1 MITSAYHICK
11 NFDEFSLPHQSM
23 LLVEVSNH
31 EWLPTIAHTAVI
43 GVTGSTAQ

>member
-23 LLVEVSNH
+23 LLVEASIQ
-31 EWLPTIAHTAVI
+31 WLPTIAHTAVI